1 MPIKIKLISL
11 NILINLVFFT
21 LLIISI
27 QNNQKMKINLIL
39 GETILLPISFITGTS
54 FITGSLAG
62 FLMNIKRH
70 KSNS

>member
-1 MPIKIKLISL
+1 MPIKVKSISL

-27 QNNQKMKINLIL
+27 QNNEKMKINLIF

-62 FLMNIKRH
+62 FLMNIK
-70 KSNS
+70 